1 MIHFLR
7 NLIMRDLW
15 LKLFSLGLAILTW
28 FIVSAAVY
36 EKPASAAAALAA
48 NLRSEEQTYVNIEVQ
63 VLSTAADVRSFKVD
77 PSVVAVTV
85 RGETNVLD
93 SLLARD
99 IHALVDLTGIEAAPR
114 GLRKRIEVTTP
125 AGVTLVRVVPSE
137 VDVIVPPKK

>member
-1 MIHFLR
+1 MINFLR
-7 NLIMRDLW
+7 NLFLHDAW

-36 EKPASAAAALAA
+36 HKPTSPGTALSKD
-48 NLRSEEQTYVNIEVQ
+48 RTEEQTYVNIEVQ
-63 VLSTAADVRSFKVD
+63 VLATAADVRSFKVN
-77 PSVVAVTV
+77 PSEVAVTV
-85 RGETNVLD
+85 RGETNVLE

-99 IHALVDLTGIEAAPR
+99 IRALVDLTGIESAPR

-137 VDVIVPPKK
+137 VDVIVPPKR